1 MKRISIGEP
10 WMKEILKQGWP
21 TCTSGVITG
30 AGRSGKPLIGQIL
43 AANWLRQGGS
53 VVFMS
58 LQYPSHEFL
67 VEGLRRVSGVDIADH
82 VGRVAFIDLDPEM
95 HGMVVES
102 PHRIRANLVKPEI
115 WDEALERACG
125 SVPAEGP
132 GILVFGSALNLLL
145 FSPTYSDAILD
156 RMKRTLSEHGDRT
169 ILFALSNTAKARQ
182 IAQLEDLADNLLISH
197 SRRNPP
203 RLFVRIVRMYGVKF
217 RPDPVEIPI
226 PPDFLAEVKAV
237 AGHSRRRVMSVIAD
251 L

>member
-1 MKRISIGEP
+1 
-10 WMKEILKQGWP
+10 
-21 TCTSGVITG
+21 
-30 AGRSGKPLIGQIL
+30 
-43 AANWLRQGGS
+43 
-53 VVFMS
+53 MS